1 MTKSSKTKTAIAS
14 PLPSQAGSSKLDQL
28 AALLA
33 KDGGASLADMMG
45 ATAWQ
50 AHSVRGALSGALKKG
65 RGLNIV
71 SQSIEGERRY
81 SIAAADQ

>member
-1 MTKSSKTKTAIAS
+1 MTKSSKTKTAAS
-14 PLPSQAGSSKLDQL
+14 PLPNPAGSSKLDQL

-33 KDGGASLADMMG
+33 KEGGASLADMMA

-71 SQSIEGERRY
+71 SQSVDGERRY